1 MHIKDM
7 NDGVQILLARMQT
20 HPEEFIGSDKW
31 MFLSD
36 AIRDERLSFLHPEE
50 VAALD
55 NGLKELYRQK
65 FTAKILAKLTESVQ
79 GELF

>member
-31 MFLSD
+31 MFLHD
-36 AIRDERLSFLHPEE
+36 ALKDNRLSFLHPEE
-50 VAALD
+50 TAALD

>member
-7 NDGVQILLARMQT
+7 NEGVQILLARMKT

-31 MFLSD
+31 MFLHDSLK
-36 AIRDERLSFLHPEE
+36 ENRLSFLDSEE